1 LHEFIVYFAFNHIT
15 YLSKG
20 IRPSSKAPPKRN
32 IGNKPQPI
40 NKVNNMVVFDK
51 KKDFDVRS
59 DKLKLKEKNKL
70 DIKIKDN
77 KRLISLG
84 NSVEAHLI

>member
-1 LHEFIVYFAFNHIT
+1 
-15 YLSKG
+15 
-20 IRPSSKAPPKRN
+20 
-32 IGNKPQPI
+32 
-40 NKVNNMVVFDK
+40 MVVFDK

-59 DKLKLKEKNKL
+59 NKLKLKEKNKL

-84 NSVEAHLI
+84 HSVEAHLI